1 MGRVVGKVALASVG
15 IPVPRMVLFETD
27 PSLIGSPFFV
37 GTASV
42 R

>member
-1 MGRVVGKVALASVG
+1 MTREYRVMSALASVG
-15 IPVPRMVLFETD
+15 ILVLFETD